1 MNKDLFRL
9 ISSNVLFS
17 VSAAVAVTMPST
29 TNAGTRRLPQYRF
42 PELIHVLLLRV
53 LYYDDD
59 GDDDDY
65 YYCDCFWLGLVGL
78 TLRRFQIVFE
88 GCWAQRA

>member
-1 MNKDLFRL
+1 M
-9 ISSNVLFS
+9 LFS

-29 TNAGTRRLPQYRF
+29 TNAITRRLPQYRF

-53 LYYDDD
+53 LYY
-59 GDDDDY
+59 DDDY